1 MNDIGLTWQ
10 KLYFDA
16 QRKELIERIEL
27 AARGVLREQ
36 QERRESISQ
45 LEIAHEAQKKELK
58 EMWEARIKR
67 AAEQA
72 NRAALEYEKWQK
84 ENKGE

>member
-1 MNDIGLTWQ
+1 MSDIGPTWQ

-16 QRKELIERIEL
+16 QRKELIEKIEM

-36 QERRESISQ
+36 QERRESISNF
-45 LEIAHEAQKKELK
+45 EIAQEAQKKELN
-58 EMWEARIKR
+58 EMWDARVKR
-67 AAEQA
+67 AVEQA